1 MEILGISFDSVEQN
15 RAFAVKY
22 DFPYL
27 LLSDPERK
35 VGLAY
40 GACDKAGDGY
50 ARRYTFVI
58 GPEGTIERAIDTRDP
73 AGQAANILES
83 L

>member
-1 MEILGISFDSVEQN
+1 MEKN

-40 GACDKAGDGY
+40 GACDTATDGY

-58 GPEGTIERAIDTRDP
+58 GPDGAVERAIDTQDP
-73 AGQAANILES
+73 AGQAVDILES